1 MDNLVFSNMMHRP
14 ARTAV
19 SIIGIGVGV
28 LLIIFTVG
36 LANGSLRDKAK
47 REGDVGAEIMFN
59 APGTRG
65 LSGSEG
71 MRLPVSMKSEIEQI
85 EGVMVAVPIAQ
96 NTVPA
101 EDNAFGTRLVD
112 GIDFDSYAQISGI
125 EVSSGRKF
133 SDGAADEVMTDTAW
147 LPQKKLKVGDTI
159 KLYERDFKIV
169 GTYEPSVG
177 ARVKIPLK
185 TMQSQL
191 GADDKASTIL
201 VKIKEGFTPEQVG
214 QNLQAKFP
222 DNQII
227 LTKELEGI
235 YMQSLPSLNIFLNV
249 VIGVAGAISALIILL
264 TMYTTVSE
272 RTRQIGVLKSL
283 GMSNPGI
290 AWTIVQ
296 EAMLISLCGV
306 IVGVLLTLILKLAMS
321 KWTTL
326 TVQIEW
332 QTILI
337 VALIG
342 ALSGIFGALYPAM
355 RAARLDAV
363 EALSYE

>member
-19 SIIGIGVGV
+19 SVIGIGVGV

-47 REGDVGAEIMFN
+47 REGNVGAEIMFN
-59 APGTRG
+59 ASGTRG
-65 LSGSEG
+65 FSGSEG
-71 MRLPVSMKSEIEQI
+71 MRLPVSMKNEIEQV
-85 EGVMVAVPIAQ
+85 EGVKIAVPIAQ

-101 EDNAFGTRLVD
+101 EDNTFGTRLVD
-112 GIDFDSYAQISGI
+112 GIDFDSYSQISGLQ
-125 EVSSGRKF
+125 VSSGRKF
-133 SDGAADEVMTDTAW
+133 TDGADEVMTDTSW
-147 LPQKKLKVGDTI
+147 LPQKKLKVGDTL

-185 TMQSQL
+185 TMQMQL
-191 GADDKASTIL
+191 SSEDKASTIL
-201 VKIKEGFTPEQVG
+201 VKIKEGLTPEQVG
-214 QNLQAKFP
+214 QNLQTKFP

-264 TMYTTVSE
+264 TMYTTVTE
-272 RTRQIGVLKSL
+272 RTRQIGVLKAL

-296 EAMLISLCGV
+296 ESMLISFGGIILGILMTV
-306 IVGVLLTLILKLAMS
+306 ILKLALT

-326 TVQIEW
+326 TVQIEPY
-332 QTILI
+332 TVLI
-337 VALIG
+337 VAVIG
-342 ALSGIFGALYPAM
+342 GLSGIIGALYPAM
-355 RAARLDAV
+355 RAAKLDAV